1 MLSKKEHI
9 SYWVTTAEE
18 DLARAQILFDK
29 SDYVFSLFCL
39 CLSIEKMSKALW
51 VCENAN
57 NYPPR
62 IHEVKYIISDTSF
75 VPDGIQSLFIDTI
88 QKYQIEGRYPD
99 YKKLIYSYTTKEY
112 TAKLFEE
119 GKEFLTCLQNKL
131 SLKV

>member
-1 MLSKKEHI
+1 
-9 SYWVTTAEE
+9 
-18 DLARAQILFDK
+18 
-29 SDYVFSLFCL
+29 
-39 CLSIEKMSKALW
+39 MSKALW

-62 IHEVKYIISDTSF
+62 IHEVKYILSDTSF

-112 TAKLFEE
+112 SAKLFEE